1 MVLLPELLLHESQQR
16 ILRLWLSYIMK
27 FPQGNLLIKIE
38 VRNILLPVIDSYPMH
53 LVRLEHHQILLLELD
68 DHPDMIKITYSEES
82 LQLGTE
88 VFSSE

>member
-16 ILRLWLSYIMK
+16 ILRLWLPNIMK
-27 FPQGNLLIKIE
+27 FPQGNLFIKIE

-53 LVRLEHHQILLLELD
+53 LVRLKHHQILLLELD
-68 DHPDMIKITYSEES
+68 DHPNMVKVTHSEES